1 MISVDL
7 AFPLAAGLIAAFN
20 PCGFAMLPAYLSY
33 FLGIETKSGT
43 DKFLSTLNGLKVS
56 LALSTGFVFVFAF
69 LGILTNTL
77 ISEASIESRAGY
89 ITLGIGI
96 LLILLGLSMIRGF
109 HPVVNIP
116 RLKVSGVNRQL
127 FSMFLFGVSYAFVSV
142 GCSAPIFFI
151 TVGGS
156 FSRDGIVDGIAV
168 FIAYALGMSIVI
180 TVLTISLAIA
190 RSAIAEHLRSLLK
203 HLNVI
208 SGFFLAISGFFLAA
222 YGWWEIQVTRGNYE
236 TNPLVDLSLR
246 GSGRLSNWVNDVGG
260 GRFAMACLLIVIG
273 FLIWVGSSQITD
285 RQKQFSLRGLYLS
298 LVILIEVIIYEFN
311 LLFVPFAR
319 TIGDLP
325 DRIQNWFSDP
335 CRWSAFWEIIFF
347 ISCLT
352 FFGLVI
358 QAQLRKRRTSHKRG
372 KNSQEHA

>member
-43 DKFLSTLNGLKVS
+43 DKFLSIMNGLKVS
-56 LALSTGFVFVFAF
+56 LALSMGFVFVFAS

-109 HPVVNIP
+109 HPVLNIP
-116 RLKVSGVNRQL
+116 RLKMSGINRQL
-127 FSMFLFGVSYAFVSV
+127 FSMFMFGVSYAFVSV

-156 FSRDGIVDGIAV
+156 FSRDGIIDGIAV

-203 HLNVI
+203 HLNVF

-222 YGWWEIQVTRGNYE
+222 YGWWEIQVTRGNFK

-273 FLIWVGSSQITD
+273 FLVWIGSSQITNQ
-285 RQKQFSLRGLYLS
+285 QKRISFRGSYLG
-298 LVILIEVIIYEFN
+298 LVILIEITLYEFN
-311 LLFVPFAR
+311 LLFAPVVR
-319 TIGDLP
+319 TVGDLP
-325 DRIQNWFSDP
+325 ARIQNWFLNP
-335 CRWSAFWEIIFF
+335 LRWAAFWEIIFF
-347 ISCLT
+347 LSCLA
-352 FFGLVI
+352 FSSLAI
-358 QAQLRKRRTSHKRG
+358 QAQLRKRRTSH
-372 KNSQEHA
+372 EHKKDA

>member
-43 DKFLSTLNGLKVS
+43 DKFLSILNGLKVS
-56 LALSTGFVFVFAF
+56 LALSMGFVFVFAS

-77 ISEASIESRAGY
+77 ISEASIESRAGH

-109 HPVVNIP
+109 HPVLNIP
-116 RLKVSGVNRQL
+116 RLKVSGINRQL
-127 FSMFLFGVSYAFVSV
+127 FSMFMFGVSYAFVSV

-156 FSRDGIVDGIAV
+156 FSRDGIIDGIAV

-222 YGWWEIQVTRGNYE
+222 YGWWEIQVTRGNFE

-273 FLIWVGSSQITD
+273 FLIWIGSSQIINQ
-285 RQKQFSLRGLYLS
+285 QKRISFRGSYLG
-298 LVILIEVIIYEFN
+298 LVILIEITLYEFN
-311 LLFVPFAR
+311 LLFVPFVR
-319 TIGDLP
+319 TVGDLP
-325 DRIQNWFSDP
+325 ARIQNWFLNP
-335 CRWSAFWEIIFF
+335 LRWVAFWEVILFL
-347 ISCLT
+347 SCLA
-352 FFGLVI
+352 FSSLAI
-358 QAQLRKRRTSHKRG
+358 QAQLRKRRTSH
-372 KNSQEHA
+372 EHKKDA

>member
-43 DKFLSTLNGLKVS
+43 DKFLSIMNGLKVS
-56 LALSTGFVFVFAF
+56 LALSMGFVFVFAS

-109 HPVVNIP
+109 HPVLNIP
-116 RLKVSGVNRQL
+116 RLKMSGINRQL
-127 FSMFLFGVSYAFVSV
+127 FSMFMFGVSYAFVSV

-156 FSRDGIVDGIAV
+156 FSRDGIIDGIAV

-203 HLNVI
+203 HLNVF

-222 YGWWEIQVTRGNYE
+222 YGWWEIQVTRGNFK

-273 FLIWVGSSQITD
+273 FLFWIGSSQITNQ
-285 RQKQFSLRGLYLS
+285 QKRISFRGSYLG
-298 LVILIEVIIYEFN
+298 LVILIEITLYEFN
-311 LLFVPFAR
+311 LLFAPVIR
-319 TIGDLP
+319 TVGDLP
-325 DRIQNWFSDP
+325 ARIQNWFLNP
-335 CRWSAFWEIIFF
+335 LRWAAFWEIIFF
-347 ISCLT
+347 LSCLA
-352 FFGLVI
+352 FSSLAI
-358 QAQLRKRRTSHKRG
+358 QAQLRKQRTSH
-372 KNSQEHA
+372 EHKKDA

>member
-43 DKFLSTLNGLKVS
+43 DKFLSIMNGLKVS
-56 LALSTGFVFVFAF
+56 LALSMGFVFVFAS

-109 HPVVNIP
+109 HPVLNIP
-116 RLKVSGVNRQL
+116 RLKMSGINRQL
-127 FSMFLFGVSYAFVSV
+127 FSMFMFGVSYAFVSV

-156 FSRDGIVDGIAV
+156 FSRDGIIDGIAV

-203 HLNVI
+203 HLNVF

-222 YGWWEIQVTRGNYE
+222 YGWWEIQVTRGNFK

-273 FLIWVGSSQITD
+273 FLFWIGSSQITNQ
-285 RQKQFSLRGLYLS
+285 QKRISFRGSYLG
-298 LVILIEVIIYEFN
+298 LVILIEVTLYEFN
-311 LLFVPFAR
+311 LLFAPVVR
-319 TIGDLP
+319 TVGDLP
-325 DRIQNWFSDP
+325 ARIQNWFLNP
-335 CRWSAFWEIIFF
+335 LRWAAFWEIIFF
-347 ISCLT
+347 LSCLA
-352 FFGLVI
+352 FSSLAI
-358 QAQLRKRRTSHKRG
+358 QAQLRKRRTSH
-372 KNSQEHA
+372 EHKKDP

>member
-43 DKFLSTLNGLKVS
+43 DKFLSILNGLKVS
-56 LALSTGFVFVFAF
+56 LALSMGFVFVFAF

-96 LLILLGLSMIRGF
+96 LLILLGLSMVRGF
-109 HPVVNIP
+109 HPVINIP
-116 RLKVSGVNRQL
+116 RLKVSGINRQL

-156 FSRDGIVDGIAV
+156 FSRDGIIDGIAV
-168 FIAYALGMSIVI
+168 FIAYSLGMSIVI
-180 TVLTISLAIA
+180 TVLTISLAIT

-208 SGFFLAISGFFLAA
+208 SGLFLAISGFFLAA

-273 FLIWVGSSQITD
+273 FLIWVGSSQIAD
-285 RQKQFSLRGLYLS
+285 RQKQFSLRGLYLG
-298 LVILIEVIIYEFN
+298 LVILIEIIIYEFN

-325 DRIQNWFSDP
+325 DRIQNWFSNP
-335 CRWSAFWEIIFF
+335 FRWPAFWEVIFF
-347 ISCLT
+347 ISCLG
-352 FFGLVI
+352 FSVLVI
-358 QAQLRKRRTSHKRG
+358 QAQLRKRRTSHERG

>member
-43 DKFLSTLNGLKVS
+43 DKFLSILNGLKVS
-56 LALSTGFVFVFAF
+56 LALSMGFVFVFAS

-109 HPVVNIP
+109 HPVLNFP
-116 RLKVSGVNRQL
+116 RLKMSGINRQL
-127 FSMFLFGVSYAFVSV
+127 FSMFMFGVSYAFVSV

-156 FSRDGIVDGIAV
+156 FSRDGIIDGIAV

-203 HLNVI
+203 HLNVF

-222 YGWWEIQVTRGNYE
+222 YGWWEIQVTRGNFK

-273 FLIWVGSSQITD
+273 FLVWIGSSQITNQ
-285 RQKQFSLRGLYLS
+285 QKRISFRGSYLG
-298 LVILIEVIIYEFN
+298 LVILIEITLYEFN
-311 LLFVPFAR
+311 LLFAPVVR
-319 TIGDLP
+319 TVGDLP
-325 DRIQNWFSDP
+325 ARIQNWFLNP
-335 CRWSAFWEIIFF
+335 LRWAAFWEIIFF
-347 ISCLT
+347 LSCLA
-352 FFGLVI
+352 FSSLAI
-358 QAQLRKRRTSHKRG
+358 QAQLRKRRTSH
-372 KNSQEHA
+372 EHKKDA

>member
-43 DKFLSTLNGLKVS
+43 DKFLSILNGLKVS
-56 LALSTGFVFVFAF
+56 LALSMGFVFVFAS

-109 HPVVNIP
+109 HPVLNIP
-116 RLKVSGVNRQL
+116 RLKMSGINRQL
-127 FSMFLFGVSYAFVSV
+127 FSMFMFGVSYAFVSV

-156 FSRDGIVDGIAV
+156 FSRDGIIDGIAV

-203 HLNVI
+203 HLNVF

-222 YGWWEIQVTRGNYE
+222 YGWWEIQVTRGNFK

-273 FLIWVGSSQITD
+273 FLVWIGSSQITNQ
-285 RQKQFSLRGLYLS
+285 QKRISFRGSYLG
-298 LVILIEVIIYEFN
+298 LVILIEITLYEFN
-311 LLFVPFAR
+311 LLFAPVVR
-319 TIGDLP
+319 TVGDLP
-325 DRIQNWFSDP
+325 ARIQNWFLNP
-335 CRWSAFWEIIFF
+335 LRWAAFWEIIFF
-347 ISCLT
+347 LSCLA
-352 FFGLVI
+352 FSSLAI
-358 QAQLRKRRTSHKRG
+358 QAQLRKRRTSH
-372 KNSQEHA
+372 EHKKDA

>member
-43 DKFLSTLNGLKVS
+43 DKFLSILNGLKVS
-56 LALSTGFVFVFAF
+56 LALSMGFVFVFAS

-109 HPVVNIP
+109 HPVLNIP
-116 RLKVSGVNRQL
+116 RLKVSGINRQL
-127 FSMFLFGVSYAFVSV
+127 FSMFMFGVSYAFVSV

-156 FSRDGIVDGIAV
+156 FSRDGIIDGIAV

-222 YGWWEIQVTRGNYE
+222 YGWWEIQVTRGNFE

-273 FLIWVGSSQITD
+273 FLIWIGSSQIINQ
-285 RQKQFSLRGLYLS
+285 QKRISFRGSYLG
-298 LVILIEVIIYEFN
+298 LVILIEITLYEFN
-311 LLFVPFAR
+311 LLFVPFVR
-319 TIGDLP
+319 TVDDLP
-325 DRIQNWFSDP
+325 ARIQNWFLNP
-335 CRWSAFWEIIFF
+335 LRWAAFWEVIFF
-347 ISCLT
+347 LSCLA
-352 FFGLVI
+352 FSILAI
-358 QAQLRKRRTSHKRG
+358 QTQLRKRRTSH
-372 KNSQEHA
+372 EHKKDA

>member
-43 DKFLSTLNGLKVS
+43 DKFLSIMNGLKVS
-56 LALSTGFVFVFAF
+56 LALSMGFVFVFAS

-109 HPVVNIP
+109 HPVLNIP
-116 RLKVSGVNRQL
+116 RLKMSGINRQL
-127 FSMFLFGVSYAFVSV
+127 FSMFMFGVSYAFVSV

-156 FSRDGIVDGIAV
+156 FSRDGIIDGIAV

-203 HLNVI
+203 HLNVF

-222 YGWWEIQVTRGNYE
+222 YGWWEIQVTRGNFK

-273 FLIWVGSSQITD
+273 FLFWIGSSQITNQ
-285 RQKQFSLRGLYLS
+285 QKRISFRGSYLG
-298 LVILIEVIIYEFN
+298 LVILIEITLYEFN
-311 LLFVPFAR
+311 LLFAPVVR
-319 TIGDLP
+319 TVGDLP
-325 DRIQNWFSDP
+325 ARIQNWFLNP
-335 CRWSAFWEIIFF
+335 LRWAAFWEIIFF
-347 ISCLT
+347 LSCLA
-352 FFGLVI
+352 FSSLAI
-358 QAQLRKRRTSHKRG
+358 QAQLRKRRTSH
-372 KNSQEHA
+372 EHKKDA

>member
-43 DKFLSTLNGLKVS
+43 DKFLSIMNGLKVS
-56 LALSTGFVFVFAF
+56 LALSMGFVFVFAS

-89 ITLGIGI
+89 ITFGIGI

-109 HPVVNIP
+109 HPVLNIP
-116 RLKVSGVNRQL
+116 RLKMSGINRQL
-127 FSMFLFGVSYAFVSV
+127 FSMFMFGVSYAFVSV

-156 FSRDGIVDGIAV
+156 FSRDGIIDGIAV

-203 HLNVI
+203 HLNVF

-222 YGWWEIQVTRGNYE
+222 YGWWEIQVTRGNFK

-273 FLIWVGSSQITD
+273 FLFWIGSSQITNQ
-285 RQKQFSLRGLYLS
+285 QKRISFRGSYLG
-298 LVILIEVIIYEFN
+298 LVILIEITLYEFN
-311 LLFVPFAR
+311 LLFAPVVR
-319 TIGDLP
+319 TVGDLP
-325 DRIQNWFSDP
+325 ARIQNWFLNP
-335 CRWSAFWEIIFF
+335 LRWAAFWEIIFF
-347 ISCLT
+347 LSCLA
-352 FFGLVI
+352 FSSLAI
-358 QAQLRKRRTSHKRG
+358 QAQLRKRRTSH
-372 KNSQEHA
+372 EHKKDA

>member
-43 DKFLSTLNGLKVS
+43 DKFLSILNGLKVS
-56 LALSTGFVFVFAF
+56 LALSMGFVFVFAS

-109 HPVVNIP
+109 HPVLNIP
-116 RLKVSGVNRQL
+116 RLKMSGINRQL
-127 FSMFLFGVSYAFVSV
+127 FSMFMFGVSYAFVSV

-156 FSRDGIVDGIAV
+156 FSRDGIIDGIAV

-222 YGWWEIQVTRGNYE
+222 YGWWEIQVTRGNFE

-273 FLIWVGSSQITD
+273 FLIWIGSSQIINQ
-285 RQKQFSLRGLYLS
+285 QKRISFRGSYLG
-298 LVILIEVIIYEFN
+298 LVILIEITLYEFN
-311 LLFVPFAR
+311 LLFVPFVR
-319 TIGDLP
+319 TVGDLP
-325 DRIQNWFSDP
+325 TRIQNWFLNP
-335 CRWSAFWEIIFF
+335 LRWASFWEVIFF
-347 ISCLT
+347 LSYLA
-352 FFGLVI
+352 FSSLAI
-358 QAQLRKRRTSHKRG
+358 QAQLRKRRTSH
-372 KNSQEHA
+372 EHKKDA

>member
-43 DKFLSTLNGLKVS
+43 DKFLSIMNGLKVS
-56 LALSTGFVFVFAF
+56 LALSMGFVFVFAS

-109 HPVVNIP
+109 HPVLNIP
-116 RLKVSGVNRQL
+116 RLKMSGINRQL
-127 FSMFLFGVSYAFVSV
+127 FSMFMFGVSYAFVSV

-156 FSRDGIVDGIAV
+156 FSRDGIIDGIAV

-203 HLNVI
+203 HLNVF

-222 YGWWEIQVTRGNYE
+222 YGWWEIQVTRGNFK

-273 FLIWVGSSQITD
+273 FLVWIGSSQITNQ
-285 RQKQFSLRGLYLS
+285 QKRISFRGSYLG
-298 LVILIEVIIYEFN
+298 LVILIEITLYEFN
-311 LLFVPFAR
+311 LLFAPVVR
-319 TIGDLP
+319 TVGDLP
-325 DRIQNWFSDP
+325 ARIQNWFLNP
-335 CRWSAFWEIIFF
+335 LRWAAFWEIIFF
-347 ISCLT
+347 LSCLA
-352 FFGLVI
+352 FSSLAI
-358 QAQLRKRRTSHKRG
+358 QAQLRNRRTSH
-372 KNSQEHA
+372 EHKKDA

>member
-43 DKFLSTLNGLKVS
+43 DKFLSILNGLKVS
-56 LALSTGFVFVFAF
+56 LALSMGFVFVFAS

-109 HPVVNIP
+109 HPVLNIP
-116 RLKVSGVNRQL
+116 RLKVSGINRQL
-127 FSMFLFGVSYAFVSV
+127 FSMFMFGVSYAFVSV

-156 FSRDGIVDGIAV
+156 FSRDGIIDGIAV

-180 TVLTISLAIA
+180 TVLTLSLAIA

-222 YGWWEIQVTRGNYE
+222 YGWWEIRVTRGNFE

-273 FLIWVGSSQITD
+273 FLIWIGSSQIINQ
-285 RQKQFSLRGLYLS
+285 QKRISFRGSYLG
-298 LVILIEVIIYEFN
+298 LVILIEITLYEFN
-311 LLFVPFAR
+311 LLFVPFVK
-319 TIGDLP
+319 TVGDLP
-325 DRIQNWFSDP
+325 VRIQNWFSNP
-335 CRWSAFWEIIFF
+335 LRWAAFWEIIFV
-347 ISCLT
+347 ICCLA
-352 FFGLVI
+352 FSSLAI
-358 QAQLRKRRTSHKRG
+358 QAQLRKRRTSHDHK
-372 KNSQEHA
+372 KDA

>member
-43 DKFLSTLNGLKVS
+43 DKFLSILNGLKVS
-56 LALSTGFVFVFAF
+56 LALSMGFVFVFAS

-109 HPVVNIP
+109 HPVLNIP
-116 RLKVSGVNRQL
+116 RLKMSGINRQL
-127 FSMFLFGVSYAFVSV
+127 FSMFMFGVSYAFVSV

-156 FSRDGIVDGIAV
+156 FSRDGIIDGIAV

-203 HLNVI
+203 HLNVF

-222 YGWWEIQVTRGNYE
+222 YGWWEIQVTRGNFK

-260 GRFAMACLLIVIG
+260 GRFAMTCLLIVIG
-273 FLIWVGSSQITD
+273 FLFWIGSSQITNQ
-285 RQKQFSLRGLYLS
+285 QKRISFRGSYLG
-298 LVILIEVIIYEFN
+298 LVILIEVTLYEFN
-311 LLFVPFAR
+311 LLFAPVVR
-319 TIGDLP
+319 TVGDLP
-325 DRIQNWFSDP
+325 ARIQNWFLNP
-335 CRWSAFWEIIFF
+335 LRWAAFWEIIFF
-347 ISCLT
+347 LSCLA
-352 FFGLVI
+352 FSSLAI
-358 QAQLRKRRTSHKRG
+358 QAQLRKRRTSH
-372 KNSQEHA
+372 EHKKDP

>member
-43 DKFLSTLNGLKVS
+43 DKFLSILNGLKVS
-56 LALSTGFVFVFAF
+56 LALSMGFVFVFAS

-109 HPVVNIP
+109 HPVLNIP
-116 RLKVSGVNRQL
+116 RLKMSGINRQL
-127 FSMFLFGVSYAFVSV
+127 FSMFMFGVSYAFVSV

-156 FSRDGIVDGIAV
+156 FSRDGIIDGIAV

-203 HLNVI
+203 HLNVF

-222 YGWWEIQVTRGNYE
+222 YGWWEIQVTRGNFK

-273 FLIWVGSSQITD
+273 FLFWIGSSQITNQ
-285 RQKQFSLRGLYLS
+285 QKRISFRGSYLG
-298 LVILIEVIIYEFN
+298 LVILIEITLYEFN
-311 LLFVPFAR
+311 LLFAPVVR
-319 TIGDLP
+319 TVGDLP
-325 DRIQNWFSDP
+325 ARIQNWFLNP
-335 CRWSAFWEIIFF
+335 LRWAAFWEIIFF
-347 ISCLT
+347 LSCLA
-352 FFGLVI
+352 FSSLAI
-358 QAQLRKRRTSHKRG
+358 QAQLRKRRTSH
-372 KNSQEHA
+372 EHKKDP

>member
-43 DKFLSTLNGLKVS
+43 DKFLSIMNGLKVS
-56 LALSTGFVFVFAF
+56 LALSMGFVFVFAS

-109 HPVVNIP
+109 HPVLNIP
-116 RLKVSGVNRQL
+116 RLKMSGINRQL
-127 FSMFLFGVSYAFVSV
+127 FSMFMFGVSYAFVSV

-156 FSRDGIVDGIAV
+156 FSRDGIIDGIAV

-203 HLNVI
+203 HLNVF

-222 YGWWEIQVTRGNYE
+222 YGWWEIQVTRGNFK

-273 FLIWVGSSQITD
+273 FLVWIGSSQITNQ
-285 RQKQFSLRGLYLS
+285 QKRISFRGSYLG
-298 LVILIEVIIYEFN
+298 LVILIEITLYEFN
-311 LLFVPFAR
+311 LLFAPVVR
-319 TIGDLP
+319 TVGDLP
-325 DRIQNWFSDP
+325 ARIQNWFLNP
-335 CRWSAFWEIIFF
+335 LRWAAFWEIIFF
-347 ISCLT
+347 LSCLA
-352 FFGLVI
+352 FSSLAI
-358 QAQLRKRRTSHKRG
+358 QAQLRKRRTSH
-372 KNSQEHA
+372 EHKKDP

>member
-43 DKFLSTLNGLKVS
+43 DKSLSIMNGLKVS
-56 LALSTGFVFVFAF
+56 LALSMGFVFVFAS

-109 HPVVNIP
+109 HPVLNIP
-116 RLKVSGVNRQL
+116 RLKMSGINRQL
-127 FSMFLFGVSYAFVSV
+127 FSMFMFGVSYAFVSV

-156 FSRDGIVDGIAV
+156 FSRDGIIDGIAV

-190 RSAIAEHLRSLLK
+190 RSAIAEHLRNLLK
-203 HLNVI
+203 HLNVF

-222 YGWWEIQVTRGNYE
+222 YGWWEIQVTRGNFK

-273 FLIWVGSSQITD
+273 FLFWIGSSQITNQ
-285 RQKQFSLRGLYLS
+285 QKRISFRGSYLG
-298 LVILIEVIIYEFN
+298 LVILIEVTLYEFN
-311 LLFVPFAR
+311 LLFAPVVR
-319 TIGDLP
+319 TVGDLP
-325 DRIQNWFSDP
+325 ARIQNWFLNP
-335 CRWSAFWEIIFF
+335 LRWAAFWEIIFF
-347 ISCLT
+347 LSCLA
-352 FFGLVI
+352 FSSLAI
-358 QAQLRKRRTSHKRG
+358 QAQLRKRRTSH
-372 KNSQEHA
+372 EHKKDP

>member
-43 DKFLSTLNGLKVS
+43 DKFLSILNGLKVS
-56 LALSTGFVFVFAF
+56 LALSMGFVFVFAS

-109 HPVVNIP
+109 HPVLNIP
-116 RLKVSGVNRQL
+116 RLKVSGINRQL
-127 FSMFLFGVSYAFVSV
+127 FSMFMFGVSYAFVSV

-156 FSRDGIVDGIAV
+156 FSRDGIIDGIAV

-222 YGWWEIQVTRGNYE
+222 YGWWEIQVTRGNFE

-273 FLIWVGSSQITD
+273 FLIWIGSSQIINQ
-285 RQKQFSLRGLYLS
+285 QKRISFRGSYLG
-298 LVILIEVIIYEFN
+298 LVILIEITLYEFN
-311 LLFVPFAR
+311 LLFVPFVR
-319 TIGDLP
+319 TVGDLP
-325 DRIQNWFSDP
+325 ARIQNWFLNP
-335 CRWSAFWEIIFF
+335 LRWAAFWEVILFL
-347 ISCLT
+347 SCLA
-352 FFGLVI
+352 FSSLAI
-358 QAQLRKRRTSHKRG
+358 QAQLRKRRTSH
-372 KNSQEHA
+372 EHKKDA

>member
-43 DKFLSTLNGLKVS
+43 DKFLSILNGLKVS
-56 LALSTGFVFVFAF
+56 LALSMGFVFVFAS

-109 HPVVNIP
+109 HPVLNIP
-116 RLKVSGVNRQL
+116 RLKVSGINRQL
-127 FSMFLFGVSYAFVSV
+127 FSMFMFGVSYAFVSV

-156 FSRDGIVDGIAV
+156 FSRDGVIDGIAV

-222 YGWWEIQVTRGNYE
+222 YGWWEIQVTRGNFE

-273 FLIWVGSSQITD
+273 FLIWIGSSQIINQ
-285 RQKQFSLRGLYLS
+285 QKRISFRGSYLG
-298 LVILIEVIIYEFN
+298 LVILIEITLYEFN
-311 LLFVPFAR
+311 LLFVPFVR
-319 TIGDLP
+319 TVDDLP
-325 DRIQNWFSDP
+325 ARIQNWFLNP
-335 CRWSAFWEIIFF
+335 LRWAAFWEVIFF
-347 ISCLT
+347 LSCLA
-352 FFGLVI
+352 FSSLAI
-358 QAQLRKRRTSHKRG
+358 QAQLRKRRTSH
-372 KNSQEHA
+372 EHKKDA

>member
-43 DKFLSTLNGLKVS
+43 DKFLSILNGLKVS
-56 LALSTGFVFVFAF
+56 LALSMGFVFVFAS

-109 HPVVNIP
+109 HPVLNIP
-116 RLKVSGVNRQL
+116 RLKVSGINRQL
-127 FSMFLFGVSYAFVSV
+127 FSMFMFGVSYAFVSV

-156 FSRDGIVDGIAV
+156 FSRDGIIDGIAV

-222 YGWWEIQVTRGNYE
+222 YGWWEIQVTRGNFE

-273 FLIWVGSSQITD
+273 FLIWIGSSQIINQ
-285 RQKQFSLRGLYLS
+285 QKRISFRGSYLG
-298 LVILIEVIIYEFN
+298 LVILIEITLYEFN
-311 LLFVPFAR
+311 LLFVPFVR
-319 TIGDLP
+319 TVGDLP
-325 DRIQNWFSDP
+325 TRIQNWFLNP
-335 CRWSAFWEIIFF
+335 LRWASFWEVIFF
-347 ISCLT
+347 LSCLA
-352 FFGLVI
+352 FSSLAI
-358 QAQLRKRRTSHKRG
+358 QAQLRKRRTSH
-372 KNSQEHA
+372 EHKKDA

>member
-43 DKFLSTLNGLKVS
+43 DKFLSILNGLKVS
-56 LALSTGFVFVFAF
+56 LALSMGFVFVFAS

-109 HPVVNIP
+109 HPVLNIP
-116 RLKVSGVNRQL
+116 RLKVSGINRQL
-127 FSMFLFGVSYAFVSV
+127 FSMFMFGVSYAFVSV

-156 FSRDGIVDGIAV
+156 FSRDGIIDGIAV

-222 YGWWEIQVTRGNYE
+222 YGWWEIQVTRGNFE

-273 FLIWVGSSQITD
+273 FLIWIGSSQITNQ
-285 RQKQFSLRGLYLS
+285 QKRISFRGSYLG
-298 LVILIEVIIYEFN
+298 LVILIEITLYEFN
-311 LLFVPFAR
+311 LLLVPFVR

-325 DRIQNWFSDP
+325 ARIQNWFLNP
-335 CRWSAFWEIIFF
+335 LRWAAFWEIIFF
-347 ISCLT
+347 LSCLA
-352 FFGLVI
+352 FSSLAI
-358 QAQLRKRRTSHKRG
+358 QAQLRKRRTSHEFK
-372 KNSQEHA
+372 KDA

>member
-43 DKFLSTLNGLKVS
+43 DKFLSILNGLKVS
-56 LALSTGFVFVFAF
+56 LALSMGFVFVFAS

-109 HPVVNIP
+109 HPVLNIP
-116 RLKVSGVNRQL
+116 RLKMSGINRQL
-127 FSMFLFGVSYAFVSV
+127 FSMFMFGVSYAFVSV

-156 FSRDGIVDGIAV
+156 FSRDGIIDGIAV

-222 YGWWEIQVTRGNYE
+222 YGWWEIQVTRGNFK

-273 FLIWVGSSQITD
+273 FLVWIGSSQITNQ
-285 RQKQFSLRGLYLS
+285 QKRISFRGSYLG
-298 LVILIEVIIYEFN
+298 LVILIEITLYEFN
-311 LLFVPFAR
+311 LLFAPVVR
-319 TIGDLP
+319 TVGDLP
-325 DRIQNWFSDP
+325 ARIQNWFLNP
-335 CRWSAFWEIIFF
+335 LRWAAFWEIIFF
-347 ISCLT
+347 LSCLA
-352 FFGLVI
+352 FSSLAI
-358 QAQLRKRRTSHKRG
+358 QAQLRKRRTSH
-372 KNSQEHA
+372 EHKKDP